1 MNNKFFEEEI
11 KIENTG
17 VKEQLQAYVNDYAKL
32 VEFKGWD
39 FSGTDKLK
47 QAIEFFGEAPPIELL
62 EAVVKHYNMKKNDIL
77 INKIPDLMR
86 ELGIS
91 KMTMGDDTTVSLT
104 QEVNVTNTNKSAM
117 CKWLKQNGHD
127 NDVKN
132 ILQFEKGQYNPEIE
146 EYLRSEGYSF
156 SIGEDI
162 HYPTLK
168 KIMRLR
174 LEQQNIVA
182 QRKEELKAMYGENW
196 RDKAPKKDIEKLLS
210 DIHYAT
216 LPPEEIA
223 KVSVFE
229 MAKIRLPE

>member
-11 KIENTG
+11 KIESTG

-32 VEFKGWD
+32 VVFKGFD
-39 FSGTDKLK
+39 FTNSQKLK
-47 QAIEFFGEAPPIELL
+47 DAVEFFGETPPIELL
-62 EAVVKHYNMKKNDIL
+62 EAVVKHYNMKKTDIL

-86 ELGIS
+86 ELGVS
-91 KMTMGDDTTVSLT
+91 KMTLEDDTTVSLT
-104 QEVNVTNTNKSAM
+104 QDVNVTNKNKPAM

-132 ILQFEKGQYNPEIE
+132 ILQFDKGQYNPEIE
-146 EYLRSEGYSF
+146 EYLKSKGYSF

-162 HYPTLK
+162 HYQTLK
-168 KIMRLR
+168 KIMKLR

-182 QRKEELKAMYGENW
+182 QRKEELKAMYGDAVPKEE
-196 RDKAPKKDIEKLLS
+196 KAQLEIDSL
-210 DIHYAT
+210 YAT